1 MKEVL
6 EEHAKHPEKREG
18 QSVLAEEMML
28 STRSADDLQ
37 KVKRCA
43 VILYGDIDVL
53 TEEMIRD
60 VMDEL
65 PLEKLEANAMKG
77 KMITDYLVA
86 LKMAESKSRRTDD
99 EE

>member
-1 MKEVL
+1 MNEVL
-6 EEHAKHPEKREG
+6 EEHSKRPEKREG

-37 KVKRCA
+37 KAKRCA
-43 VILYGDIDVL
+43 TILYGDIDVL
-53 TEEMIRD
+53 TEEVIRD
-60 VMDEL
+60 VMEEL
-65 PLEKLEANAMKG
+65 PLEKLEANVMKG

-86 LKMAESKSRRTDD
+86 LKMAESKSMREDG

>member
-1 MKEVL
+1 MNEVL
-6 EEHAKHPEKREG
+6 EEHSKRPEKREG

-37 KVKRCA
+37 KAKRCA
-43 VILYGDIDVL
+43 AILYGDIDVL
-53 TEEMIRD
+53 TEEVIRD
-60 VMDEL
+60 VMEEL
-65 PLEKLEANAMKG
+65 PLEKLEANVMKG

-86 LKMAESKSRRTDD
+86 LKMAESKSMREDG